1 MVRLP
6 AALRCAAGETVVLAT
21 GERRWVWAAARSWSL
36 NRVGRV
42 PGAGAIRG
50 GRRGEQE
57 PEDVGADPIRAP
69 MVDEAHLEID
79 GLAAAKSA
87 FDGGEG
93 LIGAYRGFGIEC
105 VVGTRV
111 RNT

>member
-1 MVRLP
+1 
-6 AALRCAAGETVVLAT
+6 
-21 GERRWVWAAARSWSL
+21 
-36 NRVGRV
+36 
-42 PGAGAIRG
+42 
-50 GRRGEQE
+50 
-57 PEDVGADPIRAP
+57 VGADPIRAP